1 MQKVGKFDPKVNF
14 IPNGLGKYIAFTT
27 NNNLV
32 FVQSMQFMNS
42 ILDALFKNFF
52 DFKYLSQEL
61 SGDLLELVKHK
72 GLYPYEYMST
82 FKKFF
87 EYKFPDRCA
96 LFSFYKISALV
107 NKTIHILLMFGI
119 RLKRTQWVV
128 IMIFI

>member
-1 MQKVGKFDPKVNF
+1 MQKVGKFDPKVNV
-14 IPNGLGKYIAFTT
+14 IPDGLGKYIAFTT

-87 EYKFPDRCA
+87 EYKFPDR
-96 LFSFYKISALV
+96 YLV
-107 NKTIHILLMFGI
+107 FI
-119 RLKRTQWVV
+119 RLVHSWTKLFTYY
-128 IMIFI
+128 